1 MKKSLIIF
9 FIFNLFFTMPVLAKP
24 DKTSEDY
31 LKNKKHFSVMNPCA
45 EKFAE
50 KIIKKSLKKETGG
63 KYKVKFDGYTLSSM
77 KQGIFKNLEITGKE
91 LVIDDIEIP
100 YLKIKSISD
109 YNWIDYT
116 QNPIVIRSDMNYAF
130 EIYLTE
136 DAINTAL
143 DKKEYQKNLEKVNN
157 IAYPLFT
164 VSNVDVKVQNNKARF
179 SIYYNFPVSPAKK
192 DRVFHVTSGFRV
204 ENNKILASNIDV
216 DKTYASLQ
224 KSKIAN
230 LINLLDPLSFTLSL
244 IDDKKCN
251 ARIENVKIVD
261 NIIQVNGKIYVK
273 GEGK

>member
-1 MKKSLIIF
+1 MKKILLTF
-9 FIFNLFFTMPVLAKP
+9 FILNLLSTSVYAKV
-24 DKTSEDY
+24 DKSSENY
-31 LKNKKHFSVMNPCA
+31 LKNKKHFSIINPCVEKIA
-45 EKFAE
+45 EKT
-50 KIIKKSLKKETGG
+50 IRKSLKKETGG

-77 KQGIFKNLEITGKE
+77 KQGIFKNLEITGQN
-91 LVIDDIEIP
+91 LLIDDIKIP

-116 QNPIVIRSDMNYAF
+116 QKPIVIKSDMNYVF
-130 EIYLTE
+130 EVHLTE

-143 DKKEYQKNLEKVNN
+143 DKKEYQDKLNKVNS
-157 IAYPLFT
+157 IAYPLF
-164 VSNVDVKVQNNKARF
+164 VVNNVDVKIQNNKARF
-179 SIYYNFPVSPAKK
+179 SIYYNFPISPAKK
-192 DRVFHVTSGFRV
+192 DKVFHVTSGFRV

-224 KSKIAN
+224 KNKIAN

-244 IDDKKCN
+244 IDEKKCN

-261 NIIQVNGKIYVK
+261 NIIQINGKIYVK